1 MWGNFCFCLKTKF
14 LNASFQTGNKKPDR
28 TFLAL
33 YEKKNYRERT
43 RGVCVILRNLLVKNK
58 PNCTRFELDLFYL
71 FAK

>member
-1 MWGNFCFCLKTKF
+1 MHLFKQEIKNLTE
-14 LNASFQTGNKKPDR
+14 L
-28 TFLAL
+28 FLAL